1 MSELTHMSISEQSEL
16 LHLKKI
22 SPVELTQAYLDNIDR
37 YNQATNAY
45 VTITPDLAL
54 GQARQAEKEIL
65 KGEVKGPLHGIP
77 IAHKDIYCTA
87 GVRTTCC
94 SRVLEDYVPD
104 YDATVVRQ
112 WKEAGTI
119 MLGKL
124 NTHEFAYGT
133 RNVSSSFGPVHNPW
147 RLDCH
152 TGGSSGGSAAAVLM
166 GMCAAA
172 TGSDSGGSIRMPS
185 GATGVTGLKPTFGL
199 GSRYGIFPLMW
210 TMDHPGPMARTA
222 LDCGLLLQ
230 PMAGYDPLDK
240 TTVMRRYPSFSQQAA
255 RGVRGLRIGIPRRY
269 FYDEAE
275 EIVESTVLKAAA
287 VLEGLGAELVDI
299 DIQYI
304 EHAATASGILHLA
317 EAAAYHDDVF
327 SEHPELYTPETR
339 RNLELGSYVLAKDYL
354 HAQRYRRLLGLSFKE
369 AFRHV
374 DAIVTPTISL
384 LATPIEQER
393 LMIRGKEKSVHQ
405 SMLHNT
411 EPIDLTGLPA
421 LSVPC
426 GFSTD
431 AQPLPIGMQIIGRP
445 FDESLLVR
453 IGCAFQQAT
462 DWHQRWPEI
471 PASH

>member
-1 MSELTHMSISEQSEL
+1 MSDLTLLPVSELANL
-16 LHLKKI
+16 VRARKV
-22 SPVELTQAYLDNIDR
+22 SPVELTQSYLENIER
-37 YNQATNAY
+37 YNGAINAY
-45 VTITPDLAL
+45 VTVTPELAMADARRAEDEITR
-54 GQARQAEKEIL
+54 GHY
-65 KGEVKGPLHGIP
+65 KGALHGIP

-87 GVRTTCC
+87 DVRTTCC
-94 SRVLEDYVPD
+94 SEVLRDYVPD
-104 YDATVVRQ
+104 FDATVVKQ
-112 WKEAGTI
+112 WRDAGTV

-133 RNVSSSFGPVHNPW
+133 RNISSSFGPVHNPW

-185 GATGVTGLKPTFGL
+185 AATGVTGLKPTFGL
-199 GSRYGIFPLMW
+199 GSRFGVFPLMW

-222 LDCGLLLQ
+222 LDCALLLQ
-230 PMAGYDPLDK
+230 PMAAHDANDK
-240 TTVMRRYPSFSQQAA
+240 STVVRKYPDFSWQAGK
-255 RGVRGLRIGIPRRY
+255 GVHGLRIGIPRRY

-275 EIVESTVLKAAA
+275 EIVEAKVLEAVDVLKS
-287 VLEGLGAELVDI
+287 LGAELVEVDI
-299 DIQYI
+299 EYI
-304 EHAATASGILHLA
+304 EHAATASGVLHLA

-354 HAQRYRRLLGLSFKE
+354 HAQRYRSLLGNSFRNV
-369 AFRHV
+369 FRQV
-374 DAIVTPTISL
+374 DVVAMPTISL
-384 LATPIEQER
+384 LATPIDQHKIQ
-393 LMIRGKEKSVHQ
+393 IRGKEKSVHL

-426 GFSTD
+426 GFAPD
-431 AQPLPIGMQIIGRP
+431 NRPIGLQIVGRP

-453 IGCAFQQAT
+453 VGHAFQRAT
-462 DWHQRWPEI
+462 DWHLKR
-471 PASH
+471 PASLDS